1 MPVLL
6 TTTTIALI
14 LAGGEGKNRGSFL
27 NPASVR
33 KHLEKLPKSD
43 TREQALE
50 TADGFVKIGKEYAET
65 VKTALDAYAVHAA
78 EWNVSA
84 NSLIEEMT
92 PLDAAFEQLLND
104 VLRIRQSL
112 LDTLSPKEWDKVFD

>member
-1 MPVLL
+1 MPVLI

-14 LAGGEGKNRGSFL
+14 LAGGKGKNRGSFL

-33 KHLEKLPKSD
+33 KYLEKLPKSE

-50 TADGFVKIGKEYAET
+50 IADEFVRIGEEYAET
-65 VKTALDAYAVHAA
+65 VKTALDVYAAHAA
-78 EWNVSA
+78 QWNVSA
-84 NSLIEEMT
+84 DSLIEKMT
-92 PLDAAFEQLLND
+92 PLDAAFARLLNE

-112 LDTLSPKEWDKVFD
+112 LDTLSPDQWDKVFD